1 MWILLASMV
10 VGDGVEQFAYK
21 AHTEAQC
28 EQMMLTYKAMNVMFH
43 PVTKCIFD
51 ETSKKE
57 Q

>member
-1 MWILLASMV
+1 MV